1 MAIYEALWPWVYK
14 IGIAAAIILGA
25 KIVVTVVNKTI
36 FKIDKLAE
44 EKGIKR
50 LDFSKDVVK
59 MIQTV
64 VRYVVYFIAV
74 MFLMYFLGLNEVVF
88 AFITSAGIV
97 GLAIGFAAKDVVSNL
112 ISGALIAVDRPF
124 SIGDD
129 VKIGTL
135 EGRVKQIT
143 LRSTKIKSFDGKY
156 IIIPNSKLATDP
168 IVNYS
173 KSLLRRI
180 ELDFEVEV
188 GTDIKKVRNIITT
201 MFKDIKWISTKKEDD
216 VIITNVTRLGISFQ
230 VRVWTKNEK
239 LWDKKSELFEVI
251 DTKLRKSDIKIT
263 MK

>member
-1 MAIYEALWPWVYK
+1 MAIYETLWPWIYN
-14 IGIAAAIILGA
+14 IAVGAAILLGA

-36 FKIDKLAE
+36 FKIDKIAE
-44 EKGIKR
+44 AKGIAR

-59 MIQTV
+59 MMQNV
-64 VRYVVYFIAV
+64 VRYIVYFAAF
-74 MFLMYFLGLNEVVF
+74 MFLLYFFGLNEAVF

-124 SIGDD
+124 RIGDD

-143 LRSTKIKSFDGKY
+143 LRATKIKSFDGKY

-168 IVNYS
+168 IINYS
-173 KSLLRRI
+173 KSALRRV

-188 GTDIKKVRNIITT
+188 GTDIKKVRNIITS
-201 MFKDIKWISTKKEDD
+201 MFKDIKWVSTKKKPD

-230 VRVWTKNEK
+230 VRVWTKNEA
-239 LWDKKSELFEVI
+239 LWDKKTELFETI
-251 DTKLRKSDIKIT
+251 ETKLRKSDIEIK
-263 MK
+263 KK